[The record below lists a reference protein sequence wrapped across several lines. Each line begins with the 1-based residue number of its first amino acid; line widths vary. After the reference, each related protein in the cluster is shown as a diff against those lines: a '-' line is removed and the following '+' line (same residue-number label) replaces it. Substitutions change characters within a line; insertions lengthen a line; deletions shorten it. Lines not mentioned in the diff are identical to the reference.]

1 MNKKYIIRLTAEER
15 KQLAT
20 LVQTGKTAA
29 YKRRHAQVLLKADV
43 GEQGPGWTDQKI
55 AEAFNI
61 GVRTIERIRQRLVEQ
76 GLDAAIQRAKGG
88 GRKPTFTGEH
98 EAHLIALNCSEPPPG
113 RVRWTLRL
121 LADRM
126 VELNYTEYISH
137 DTVGRLLKKRT

>member
-1 MNKKYIIRLTAEER
+1 MNKKYIVRLSAEER
-15 KQLAT
+15 EQLT
-20 LVQTGKTAA
+20 KLVQTGKKAA
-29 YKRRHAQVLLKADV
+29 YKRRHAQVLLKADI

-55 AEAFNI
+55 VDAFNI

-88 GRKPTFTGEH
+88 GRKPKFNGEH
-98 EAHLIALNCSEPPPG
+98 EAHLIAMNCSDPPPG
-113 RVRWTLRL
+113 IARWTLRL

-126 VELNYTEYISH
+126 VELGYTDYISH